1 MTMPRLGVKSAREQV
16 YEYLRGQIAH
26 GGLLGAVPGVL
37 RLEAELGVSRRAVMA
52 ALARLEKEGLVVG
65 AGAGKRRRVAAGART
80 RAGRRHG
87 MRVVILAYDEA
98 AKARAELL
106 KILHQLQVAGYEAE
120 FAAGTIQGLGMD
132 LKRVAS
138 QVEQIPADAW
148 MVVAGSR
155 EILEW
160 FMHRG
165 VPVLA
170 VFGRHRRLPIAG
182 VGPHFAPAMEAL
194 ARRLLDLGH
203 RRIVLLVHRERR
215 LPRPGPPERAFLGA
229 LAARGIVASGYHL
242 PEWEEHKE
250 GFRRC
255 LESLFQ
261 LTPPTALVV
270 AEPMMYFNAM
280 QFLGE
285 RGLSVPRDVSMACLE
300 SDPVFS
306 WSEPAV
312 AQLEWD
318 RRRLV
323 HAAIHWLE
331 QVAAG
336 NDDRSKRP
344 IKAVFIEGGT
354 MGPAPAL

>member
-1 MTMPRLGVKSAREQV
+1 L
-16 YEYLRGQIAH
+16 
-26 GGLLGAVPGVL
+26 
-37 RLEAELGVSRRAVMA
+37 
-52 ALARLEKEGLVVG
+52 
-65 AGAGKRRRVAAGART
+65 
-80 RAGRRHG
+80 
-87 MRVVILAYDEA
+87 
-98 AKARAELL
+98 
-106 KILHQLQVAGYEAE
+106 
-120 FAAGTIQGLGMD
+120 
-132 LKRVAS
+132 
-138 QVEQIPADAW
+138 
-148 MVVAGSR
+148 
-155 EILEW
+155 
-160 FMHRG
+160 
-165 VPVLA
+165 
-170 VFGRHRRLPIAG
+170 
-182 VGPHFAPAMEAL
+182 
-194 ARRLLDLGH
+194 
-203 RRIVLLVHRERR
+203 
-215 LPRPGPPERAFLGA
+215 
-229 LAARGIVASGYHL
+229 
-242 PEWEEHKE
+242 
-250 GFRRC
+250 
-255 LESLFQ
+255 Q